1 MCLFII
7 FNVFICLWGRLLN
20 WFFFYQMWVNH
31 NETLDTS
38 ITGETPT
45 NIFKSLCHD
54 IRIRNFSNPT
64 GNNASEISTLR

>member
-1 MCLFII
+1 MPLYVSVCLSLGAFNVFII

-20 WFFFYQMWVNH
+20 WFFFHQMWVNH

-45 NIFKSLCHD
+45 NIFKSL
-54 IRIRNFSNPT
+54 
-64 GNNASEISTLR
+64 